1 MIVILTTLHK
11 KKNAIAIG
19 NGLLKERL
27 IACYNAHP
35 IRSGFWW
42 KGKILKADETLMVL
56 KTKNALFKKVEA
68 YIKKHSGYEVPEVIA
83 LKVEKVNTSYLNWVN
98 QETR

>member
-11 KKNAIAIG
+11 KKSAIAIG

-27 IACYNAHP
+27 IACYNICP
-35 IRSGFWW
+35 IQSGYWW
-42 KGKILKADETLMVL
+42 KGKILKGGETLITL
-56 KTKNALFKKVEA
+56 KTKNSHFKKVEA

-83 LKVEKVNTSYLNWVN
+83 LTVNNVNASYLK
-98 QETR
+98 